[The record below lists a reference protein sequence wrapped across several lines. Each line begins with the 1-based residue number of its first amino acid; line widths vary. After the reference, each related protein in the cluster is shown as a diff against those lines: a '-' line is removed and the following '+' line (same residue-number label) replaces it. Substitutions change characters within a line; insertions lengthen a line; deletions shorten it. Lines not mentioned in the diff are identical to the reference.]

1 MGSHAVRG
9 AESTKSL
16 NKKNTE
22 QELGALVQLKG
33 LAPLR
38 YHAGVAIDGCPSFVA
53 DKQQKSALVSAI
65 PTRSSPLFGEKYKKN
80 GLCHIDIAIFWCS

>member
-1 MGSHAVRG
+1 MYQSYCV
-9 AESTKSL
+9 
-16 NKKNTE
+16 NM
-22 QELGALVQLKG
+22 VQMKG

-65 PTRSSPLFGEKYKKN
+65 PTRSSPLLSGVYKKMAYAK
-80 GLCHIDIAIFWCS
+80 LT